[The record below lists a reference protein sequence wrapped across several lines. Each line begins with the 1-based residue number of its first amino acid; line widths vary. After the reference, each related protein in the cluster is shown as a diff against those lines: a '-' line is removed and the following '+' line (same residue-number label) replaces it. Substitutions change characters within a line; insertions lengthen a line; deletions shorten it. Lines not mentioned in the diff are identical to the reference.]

1 MAEPVFLTPGEVVKI
16 HRAQVE
22 RYGGPSAI
30 RDLALLQSAV
40 AMPGASFGK
49 EWLHRD
55 LYEMAAA
62 YAFHISQDQPFI
74 DGNKRTALT
83 CALVFLE
90 LNGVSLLDP
99 EGRLYP
105 AMMELAVGVLDKLGF
120 AEVLRSLPKE
130 PQAN

>member
-1 MAEPVFLTPGEVVKI
+1 MAEPIFLTLGEVVKI
-16 HRAQVE
+16 HLAQVE

-40 AMPGASFGK
+40 AMPGASYGK

-83 CALVFLE
+83 CTLVFGLSRTE
-90 LNGVSLLDP
+90 R
-99 EGRLYP
+99 RLSP
-105 AMMELAVGVLDKLGF
+105 GPGGPP
-120 AEVLRSLPKE
+120 LRGHDGAGGWRPRRCL
-130 PQAN
+130 